1 MVGAISGLGG
11 LFDAPGVTYQS
22 FVNNQGTPTAVND
35 DVFLDQTANF
45 NLLMS
50 SFPNPNT
57 AVGGTVQPGVNVGT
71 VSFQKCTQHSYFQ

>member
-1 MVGAISGLGG
+1 MISGLGG
-11 LFDAPGVTYQS
+11 LFNAPGVNYLS
-22 FVNNQGTPTAVND
+22 FVDNKGTPALAD
-35 DVFLDQTANF
+35 DVFLEQTANF

-50 SFPNPNT
+50 SFPNPNK